1 MPRLRMSNTP
11 SFRCSKIAISQE
23 RHLEREVLGRRVFF
37 CIENPFILNFCMGG
51 VVSNG
56 PAGFSGERK
65 SPRDDDRWRDC
76 WSSVGVFWNG
86 TNKEFPFRKFQ
97 GAGY

>member
-1 MPRLRMSNTP
+1 MET
-11 SFRCSKIAISQE
+11 
-23 RHLEREVLGRRVFF
+23 EVSEKRVFF
-37 CIENPFILNFCMGG
+37 CIENPSILNFCVGG

>member
-1 MPRLRMSNTP
+1 MSNTP
-11 SFRCSKIAISQE
+11 SFSCSKIAICSGTSFGKRSFRKE
-23 RHLEREVLGRRVFF
+23 SIFLHRKSFYFEFLY
-37 CIENPFILNFCMGG
+37 GG